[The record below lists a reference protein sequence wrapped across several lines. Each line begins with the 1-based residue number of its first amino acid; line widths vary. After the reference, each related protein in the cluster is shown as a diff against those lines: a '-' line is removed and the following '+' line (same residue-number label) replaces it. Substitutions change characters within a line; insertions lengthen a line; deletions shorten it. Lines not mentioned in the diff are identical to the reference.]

1 MNSIDSSIVFTS
13 IIALLINAL
22 ILYIVIAAA
31 TQSRKRALYDWASLE
46 LLAKIAHRNPRPDIL
61 APPAEISFR
70 DAEVEH
76 QLVDGGIAGA
86 E

>member
-31 TQSRKRALYDWASLE
+31 TQSRKRALYDGPSLE
-46 LLAKIAHRNPRPDIL
+46 LLAKIAE
-61 APPAEISFR
+61 AQGVSQEEIADTFNR
-70 DAEVEH
+70 
-76 QLVDGGIAGA
+76 AGLYK
-86 E
+86 